1 MEQITQRIT
10 QNLEHLKQ
18 FTATPGNGCTRLPFS
33 QEARSAVNYLRE
45 LMIEAGLQV
54 KEDEAGNI
62 FGILAGEQPELPCVM
77 SGSHYDS
84 VLHGGNYDGIAG
96 VITALETARL
106 LKATGKKFKRNFV
119 VVGFNDEEGMR
130 FGTGYFGSGAML
142 GLRTPDYC
150 RQYKDKDGISYYEA
164 MQGYGLDPE
173 KIENAK
179 WAEGSIGHFIETHI
193 EQGPVLDTQG
203 IEIGLVTGIVGLHR
217 HMFTVHGRADHAGTT
232 PMDMRLDAVDVATKV
247 IAQIADWAREKND
260 GTVATVGYMNVLPG
274 GINIV
279 AEKVVFSVD
288 IRSLNMANVEEIT
301 AKIEQAL
308 AEETAKIGSTFEKE
322 TKLIIQPVALSEK
335 MLDILENSAQKHQFS
350 YKRLPSGAG
359 HDSLEIGQKIPTV
372 MIFVLSKDGRSHTPV
387 EFTEYHYFAKAAVL
401 QQELAEQLLD
411 E

>member
-1 MEQITQRIT
+1 MERITQRIT
-10 QNLEHLKQ
+10 QNLETLKQ

-33 QEARSAVNYLRE
+33 PEARSAVNYLRDLIVE
-45 LMIEAGLQV
+45 VGLRV

-62 FGILAGEQPELPCVM
+62 FGILEGEEPNLPCVM

-84 VLHGGNYDGIAG
+84 VLHGGDYDGIAG

-106 LKATGKKFKRNFV
+106 LKESGKKFKRSFV
-119 VVGFNDEEGMR
+119 VAGFNDEEGMR

-142 GLRTPDYC
+142 GLRDAEYC
-150 RQYKDKDGISYYEA
+150 KKFLDKDGVSIYEA
-164 MQGYGLDPE
+164 MRNYGLDPE
-173 KIENAK
+173 KVQNAK
-179 WAEGSIGHFIETHI
+179 WEEGSIGHFIETHI
-193 EQGPVLDTQG
+193 EQGPVLENQG
-203 IEIGLVTGIVGLHR
+203 LEIGLVKGIVGLHR

-247 IAQIADWAREKND
+247 IAKIADWAREKND

-279 AEKVVFSVD
+279 AEKVIFSVD
-288 IRSLNMANVEEIT
+288 IRSLNMANIEDIT
-301 AKIEQAL
+301 AKIDVAL
-308 AEETAKIGSTFEKE
+308 AEETKKIGSRFDKE
-322 TKLIIQPVALSEK
+322 TKLVIQPVKLSEK
-335 MLDILENSAQKHQFS
+335 MLNILEEATKAHQFS

-372 MIFVLSKDGRSHTPV
+372 MIFVPSKEGRSHTPV
-387 EFTEYHYFAKAAVL
+387 EFTEYHYFSKAAVL

>member
-372 MIFVLSKDGRSHTPV
+372 MIFVPSKDGRSHTPV

>member
-33 QEARSAVNYLRE
+33 QESRSAVNYLRD
-45 LMIEAGLQV
+45 LMIDAGLQV

-106 LKATGKKFKRNFV
+106 LKSTGKKFKRNFV

-372 MIFVLSKDGRSHTPV
+372 MIFVPSKDGRSHTPV

-401 QQELAEQLLD
+401 QQELAEKLLN

>member
-18 FTATPGNGCTRLPFS
+18 FTATPSNGCTRLPFS
-33 QEARSAVNYLRE
+33 QEARSAVNYLRD
-45 LMIEAGLQV
+45 LMVEAGLKV

-62 FGILAGEQPELPCVM
+62 FGILEGEQPELPCVM

-96 VITALETARL
+96 VVTALETARL
-106 LKATGKKFKRNFV
+106 LKASGKKFKRNFV

-142 GLRTPDYC
+142 GLRNPEYC
-150 RQYKDKDGISYYEA
+150 RKYKDKDGISYYDA
-164 MQGYGLDPE
+164 MKSYGLDPE

-179 WAEGSIGHFIETHI
+179 WADGSIGHFIETHI

-217 HMFTVHGRADHAGTT
+217 YMFTVYGRADHAGTT
-232 PMDMRLDAVDVATKV
+232 PMDMRLDAVDAATKV
-247 IAQIADWAREKND
+247 ISKIADWAREKND

-288 IRSLNMANVEEIT
+288 IRSLNMANIEDIA

-308 AEETAKIGSTFEKE
+308 AEETAQIGSTFEKE

-335 MLDILENSAQKHQFS
+335 MLAILEESTQAHQFS

-372 MIFVLSKDGRSHTPV
+372 MIFVPSKEGRSHTPV

-401 QQELAEQLLD
+401 QQELAEKLLD

>member
-33 QEARSAVNYLRE
+33 QEARSAVNYLRD
-45 LMIEAGLQV
+45 LMIDAGLQV
-54 KEDEAGNI
+54 KEDEVGNI

-106 LKATGKKFKRNFV
+106 LKASGKKFKRNFV

-372 MIFVLSKDGRSHTPV
+372 MIFVPSKDGRSHTPV

>member
-45 LMIEAGLQV
+45 LMVEAGLQV

-106 LKATGKKFKRNFV
+106 LKSTGKKFKRNFV

-260 GTVATVGYMNVLPG
+260 GTVATVGYMSVLPG

-372 MIFVLSKDGRSHTPV
+372 MIFVPSKDGRSHTPV

>member
-33 QEARSAVNYLRE
+33 QEARSAVNYLRD
-45 LMIEAGLQV
+45 LMIDAGLQV

-106 LKATGKKFKRNFV
+106 LKASGKKFKRNFV

-179 WAEGSIGHFIETHI
+179 WAEGAIGHFIETHI

-308 AEETAKIGSTFEKE
+308 TEETAKIGSTFEKE

-372 MIFVLSKDGRSHTPV
+372 MIFVPSKDGRSHTPV

>member
-33 QEARSAVNYLRE
+33 QEARSAVNYLRD
-45 LMIEAGLQV
+45 LMIDAGLQV

-106 LKATGKKFKRNFV
+106 LKASGKKFKRNFV

-288 IRSLNMANVEEIT
+288 IRSLNMANVDEIT

-372 MIFVLSKDGRSHTPV
+372 MIFVPSKDGRSHTPV

-401 QQELAEQLLD
+401 QQELVEQLLD

>member
-45 LMIEAGLQV
+45 LMLEAGLQV

-260 GTVATVGYMNVLPG
+260 GTVATVGYMSVLPG

-308 AEETAKIGSTFEKE
+308 AKETAKIGSTFEKE

-372 MIFVLSKDGRSHTPV
+372 MIFVPSKDGRSHTPV
-387 EFTEYHYFAKAAVL
+387 EFTEYYYFAKAAVL

>member
-33 QEARSAVNYLRE
+33 QEARSAVNYLRD
-45 LMIEAGLQV
+45 LMIDAGLQV

-106 LKATGKKFKRNFV
+106 LKASGKKFKRNFV

-372 MIFVLSKDGRSHTPV
+372 MIFVPSKDGRSHTPV

-401 QQELAEQLLD
+401 QQELAEKLLN

>member
-45 LMIEAGLQV
+45 LMVEAGLQV

-106 LKATGKKFKRNFV
+106 LKASGKKFKRNFV

-372 MIFVLSKDGRSHTPV
+372 MIFVPSKDGRSHTPV